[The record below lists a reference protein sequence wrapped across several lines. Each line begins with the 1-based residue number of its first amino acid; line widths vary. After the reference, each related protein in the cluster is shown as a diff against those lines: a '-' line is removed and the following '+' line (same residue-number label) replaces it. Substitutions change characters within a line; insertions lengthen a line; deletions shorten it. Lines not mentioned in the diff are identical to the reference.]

1 MSRLAAIALGG
12 LLAAAL
18 GPRVAAAQVDGHVA
32 LTPSALAGGVDDG
45 DAFDPNAK
53 AFEPSAVLSGPWRF
67 EPSDDPAFADPAL
80 DDHAWARARTTLRG
94 ATLPERWSGRGWF
107 RLRITVAPELQG
119 RPLGLALYRVGDLEV
134 FLDGV
139 KILTFGQPD
148 EALRTGEPTIDF
160 RSVPHPIVFDRAEH
174 VLAVRFVNP
183 QTHKLHATSML
194 RAGFLVTIGEPATL
208 ARSIMESFER
218 VLAPH
223 RFFGGAAITFA
234 LLHFLFF
241 FFHRDAKEHL
251 WFALN
256 TFAVAGIIHTSI
268 AVQFSTSV
276 REAMTAFMLFKLAII
291 ATGVFG
297 VVAVYAIL
305 LPRWPRFVWFYAA
318 TGVALAI
325 ASPFLSIVPIYVYVM
340 IPLADELRVIVT
352 ALWSKRRGAG
362 LIATGWLAFLV
373 TGVLQMLPELGVDVR
388 PVDNVYLYGFGCML
402 LAMSFHLGREF
413 ARTRRDLAAQLLQ
426 VKELSAIALER
437 ERKAKEDELARV
449 ALEADNQRK
458 SHELEEAKKLAKAL
472 QDLEAANADIRQ
484 KQAQLVQSEKMAS
497 LGMLVAGVAH
507 EINTPVGAISSVHD
521 TLSRALE
528 RLRTTLADACPD
540 AYASNPRI
548 QSTLRV
554 IEDAN
559 KVIESGSSRV
569 AGIVKRLRS
578 FARLDEAE
586 LKTVDIHEGI
596 EDTLLLL
603 HHELKHGVTVTKHFG
618 ELPPIACYPS
628 QLNQVLLNL
637 LVNAKQA
644 MKGGHGHI
652 DITTAIVDGKVHVR
666 IQDDGS
672 GIKPEVLPRI
682 FDPGFTTKGVGV
694 GTGLGLSICYQIMR
708 SHRGEIRVESELGK
722 GTTFTLVLPMDLD
735 PDATMPP

>member
-1 MSRLAAIALGG
+1 MSRLVVAALGG
-12 LLAAAL
+12 LFALALEPSLARAE
-18 GPRVAAAQVDGHVA
+18 PGHVV
-32 LTPSALAGGVDDG
+32 LTPEALIVGLGADVDEE
-45 DAFDPNAK
+45 PNAQ
-53 AFEPSAVLSGPWRF
+53 AFGPSAILGGPWKF
-67 EPSDDPAFADPAL
+67 NPTDDPSFADPAL
-80 DDHAWARARTTLRG
+80 DDRAWAHAHTTLRG
-94 ATLPERWSGRGWF
+94 AELPASWDGRGWF
-107 RLRITVAPELQG
+107 RLELTVSEALRG
-119 RPLGLALYRVGDLEV
+119 RPLGLALYRIGDLEV

-139 KILTFGQPD
+139 KLLTLGRPE
-148 EALRTGEPTIDF
+148 EALRTGETTIDF
-160 RSVPHPIVFDRAEH
+160 RSVPHPIVFDREHH

-183 QTHKLHATSML
+183 QTQKLRGTSML
-194 RAGFLVTIGEPATL
+194 RAGFLSTIGEPAAL
-208 ARSIMESFER
+208 AMSIMDFSER

-223 RFFGGAAITFA
+223 RFFGGAAIAFA

-251 WFALN
+251 YFALS
-256 TFAVAGIIHTSI
+256 TFAVAGIIHTSV

-276 REAMTAFMLFKLAII
+276 REVMTAFMLFKLSVIG
-291 ATGVFG
+291 TGVFG

-305 LPRWPRFVWFYAA
+305 RPQGARLVWFHAV
-318 TGVALAI
+318 TGVVLAI
-325 ASPFLSIVPIYVYVM
+325 ASPFLSIVPIYAYVL
-340 IPLADELRVIVT
+340 IPLADELRVIVV
-352 ALWSKRRGAG
+352 ALGSKRRGAAI
-362 LIATGWLAFLV
+362 IAVGWLVFLV
-373 TGVLQMLPELGVDVR
+373 SGVLQMLPELGVDVR
-388 PVDNVYLYGFGCML
+388 PVDNVYLFGFGCML

-413 ARTRRDLAAQLLQ
+413 AATRRDLAAQLLQ
-426 VKELSAIALER
+426 VKELSVIALER
-437 ERKAKEDELARV
+437 ERKAKEDELARMT
-449 ALEADNQRK
+449 LEADNERK
-458 SHELEEAKKLAKAL
+458 TRELEEAKKLAKAHT
-472 QDLEAANADIRQ
+472 DLEAANADIRQ

-528 RLRTTLADACPD
+528 RLRTTLAEASPD
-540 AYASNPRI
+540 VYASNPRI

-586 LKTVDIHEGI
+586 LKTVDLHEGI

-618 ELPPIACYPS
+618 PLPPIACYPS
-628 QLNQVLLNL
+628 QLNQVVLNL

-652 DITTAIVDGKVHVR
+652 DITTGVVDGKVHVR

-672 GIKPEVLPRI
+672 GIKPEVLSRI

-708 SHRGEIRVESELGK
+708 AHRGEIRVDSELGK